1 MGRPTILRTCP
12 LKRTGRILK
21 VVRFADGTDT
31 RPAAVR
37 RRKAALDRILA
48 KPKVCRATAEQLARV
63 LRRVI
68 AAQAFQRPR
77 DAFVR
82 KRRRAAIEAW
92 QSVIA
97 AKSSGSWPV
106 VAEHVDGIN
115 DPDPDPI
122 VESTT
127 EASNDCTLTH
137 DTFTTLTLGSES
149 TADATVSGFFS

>member
-1 MGRPTILRTCP
+1 MGRPTILRTRP
-12 LKRTGRILK
+12 LERAGRILK

-48 KPKVCRATAEQLARV
+48 KPRVCRATAEQLACV

-68 AAQAFQRPR
+68 AAQAFQRRPR

-115 DPDPDPI
+115 DPDPDPD
-122 VESTT
+122 T